1 MRKRI
6 KQKTGAKQAE
16 REICRLETE
25 IKRVERERDRLKRD
39 NELLHRN
46 NERLERKNEGL
57 HEDIEGLKKELEVAR
72 RAGKRQA
79 APFSKGG
86 PKNKPRRP
94 GRKHGKSHGR
104 HGHRKP
110 PPHVDEIVDAPLP
123 TSCPDCQGVV
133 DEVDVQAQYQTE
145 LPPVQ
150 PHVTRIDIHIGQ
162 CKACGKR
169 VQGRHPQQ
177 TSDALGAAAS
187 QLGPRAQ
194 AFASELHARYGLSFG
209 KVQDLLSHTF
219 DVSVSRGGLYLATA
233 RVARALEPTY
243 EAFHVWIRKAP
254 IVSPDETGWRVGGL
268 GQWLWAF
275 ATPELTVYTIQ
286 AGRGFEQAAKVLG
299 EDYAGTLVRDGWAP
313 YRQFLLA
320 RHQTC
325 LAHLLRRCHENLKTA
340 LRGTAR
346 VPRAVRDILKGAL
359 ALRDRAEADDVSVH
373 GLSSLAGKL
382 RARMDRLLSWR
393 PSDEDNRKLLRHLKT
408 EQEAL
413 FTFLDDIQVPA
424 TNYWSE
430 QAIRPAVVNRKVFG
444 GNRTWA
450 GAHTQE
456 VLSSFFQTS
465 RQRGHDP
472 TNLLVECLHDPHP
485 RVVERLAP
493 SWIQDPTPPPVP
505 P

>member
-1 MRKRI
+1 VRKRI
-6 KQKTGAKQAE
+6 KQKTGGKQAE
-16 REICRLETE
+16 LERENHRLEVE
-25 IKRVERERDRLKRD
+25 IKRVQRERDRLKRD
-39 NELLHRN
+39 NERLHH
-46 NERLERKNEGL
+46 KNDGL
-57 HEDIEGLKKELEVAR
+57 HEDIEQLKKELDVAR

-79 APFSKGG
+79 APFSKGD
-86 PKNKPRRP
+86 PKTKPRRP
-94 GRKHGKSHGR
+94 GRKRGKNHGR

-110 PPHVDEIVDAPLP
+110 PMHVDEVVDAPLP
-123 TSCPDCQGVV
+123 TSCPHCQGAV
-133 DEVDVQAQYQTE
+133 DEIDVQAQYQTE
-145 LPPVQ
+145 LPPVR
-150 PHVTRIDIHIGQ
+150 PHVTRFDIHVGQ
-162 CKACGKR
+162 CAACGKR

-177 TSDALGAAAS
+177 ISDALGAAAS

-194 AFASELHARYGLSFG
+194 ALASELHVRYGLSFG
-209 KVQDLLSHTF
+209 KVQDLFSHSF
-219 DVSVSRGGLYLATA
+219 DVSVTRGGLSLATA
-233 RVARALEPTY
+233 RVARVVEPTY
-243 EAFHVWIRKAP
+243 QAFHVWIRKAP

-275 ATPELTVYTIQ
+275 ATPELTVYAIQ
-286 AGRGFEQAAKVLG
+286 DGRGFKQAAKVLG
-299 EDYAGTLVRDGWAP
+299 KDYAGTLARDGWAP
-313 YRQFLLA
+313 YRQFTEA

-359 ALRDRAEADDVSVH
+359 ALRARAQADDVSAH
-373 GLSSLAGKL
+373 GLRSLVGKL

-393 PSDEDNRKLLRHLKT
+393 PGDEENRKLLGHLKT

-472 TNLLVECLHDPHP
+472 TNLLVECLRDPHP
-485 RVVERLAP
+485 YVVERLEP
-493 SWIQDPTPPPVP
+493 SWIHDPTHPPAP

>member
-6 KQKTGAKQAE
+6 KQKIGRKATELE
-16 REICRLETE
+16 RANRRLEAE
-25 IKRVERERDRLKRD
+25 NKRVKRERDRLKRD
-39 NELLHRN
+39 IERLHRRN
-46 NERLERKNEGL
+46 DGL
-57 HEDIEGLKKELEVAR
+57 HEHNEQLKKELEVAR

-94 GRKHGKSHGR
+94 GRKPGKSHGR

-110 PPHVDEIVDAPLP
+110 PPHVDEVLDAPLP
-123 TSCPDCQGVV
+123 TSCPDCQGAV
-133 DEVDVQAQYQTE
+133 DEIDVQAQYQTE
-145 LPPVQ
+145 LPPVR
-150 PHVTRIDIHIGQ
+150 PRVTRFDIHVGK
-162 CKACGKR
+162 CTACGKR

-209 KVQDLLSHTF
+209 KVQDLLSHSF
-219 DVSVSRGGLYLATA
+219 DVSVTRGGLYLAAA
-233 RVARALEPTY
+233 RVARVVEPTY
-243 EAFHVWIRKAP
+243 EAFHIWIRKAP

-275 ATPELTVYTIQ
+275 ATPELTVYAIQ
-286 AGRGFEQAAKVLG
+286 DGRGFEQAAKVLG
-299 EDYAGTLVRDGWAP
+299 KDYAGTLARDGWAP
-313 YRQFLLA
+313 YRQFLQA

-325 LAHLLRRCHENLKTA
+325 LAHLLRRCHEKLKTA

-359 ALRDRAEADDVSVH
+359 ALRDRAQADELSVH
-373 GLSSLAGKL
+373 GLRSLAGKL
-382 RARMDRLLSWR
+382 RARMDRLLTWR
-393 PSDEDNRKLLRHLKT
+393 PSDEDNRKLLRHLRT

-413 FTFLDDIQVPA
+413 LTFLDDIQVPA

-472 TNLLVECLHDPHP
+472 TNLLVECLQDPQPH
-485 RVVERLAP
+485 VIERLAP
-493 SWIQDPTPPPVP
+493 SWIQDSTHPPAP

>member
-6 KQKTGAKQAE
+6 KQKSGGKQAE
-16 REICRLETE
+16 LERENRRLEAE

-39 NELLHRN
+39 NERLRHN
-46 NERLERKNEGL
+46 NDGL
-57 HEDIEGLKKELEVAR
+57 HEHNEQLKKELEVAR
-72 RAGKRQA
+72 RAGKRQS
-79 APFSKGG
+79 APFSKGD

-94 GRKHGKSHGR
+94 GRKRGKSHGR

-110 PPHVDEIVDAPLP
+110 PPRVDEVVDAPLP
-123 TSCPDCQGVV
+123 TSCPHCQGAVE
-133 DEVDVQAQYQTE
+133 EVDVQAQYQTE
-145 LPPVQ
+145 LPPVR
-150 PHVTRIDIHIGQ
+150 PHVTRFDIHVGQ
-162 CKACGKR
+162 CTACGKR

-194 AFASELHARYGLSFG
+194 AFASELHVRYGVSFG
-209 KVQDLLSHTF
+209 KVQDLFSHSY
-219 DVSVSRGGLYLATA
+219 DVSVTRGGLYLATA
-233 RVARALEPTY
+233 RVARVVEPTY
-243 EAFHVWIRKAP
+243 QAFHVWIRKAP

-268 GQWLWAF
+268 SQWLWAF
-275 ATPELTVYTIQ
+275 ATPELTVYAIQ
-286 AGRGFEQAAKVLG
+286 NGRGFAQAAKVLG

-313 YRQFLLA
+313 YRKFLEA
-320 RHQTC
+320 GHQTC

-359 ALRDRAEADDVSVH
+359 ALRDHAQADEVSVH
-373 GLSSLAGKL
+373 GLRSLAGKL
-382 RARMDRLLSWR
+382 RARMDRLLGWR
-393 PSDEDNRKLLRHLKT
+393 PSDEDNRKLLEHLET

-413 FTFLDDIQVPA
+413 FTFLEDMQVPA

-450 GAHTQE
+450 GAHTLE
-456 VLSSFFQTS
+456 VLSSVFQTS
-465 RQRGHDP
+465 RQRGHDS
-472 TNLLVECLHDPHP
+472 TNLLVECLRDPHP
-485 RVVERLAP
+485 HVVERLAP
-493 SWIQDPTPPPVP
+493 SWIQDPIPPPAP